1 MDFPIENGDL
11 NHSYVK
17 LPEGKSWGND
27 GKHQWEA
34 GQNHRKTIQEFRQ
47 DLTELDSERCWEA
60 HQPQVGD
67 IPASHLSMTGGHY
80 PLVI

>member
-1 MDFPIENGDL
+1 MDFPIENCDL

-27 GKHQWEA
+27 GKHDWEA
-34 GQNHRKTIQEFRQ
+34 